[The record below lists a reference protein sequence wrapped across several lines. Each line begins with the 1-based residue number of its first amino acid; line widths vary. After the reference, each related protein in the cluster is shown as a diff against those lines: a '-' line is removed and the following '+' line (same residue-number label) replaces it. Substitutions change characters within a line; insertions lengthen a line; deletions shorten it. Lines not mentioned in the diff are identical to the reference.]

1 MPTNNKNTRSGNII
15 KFDVTSNVTGRTISL
30 LAGITVLSYYEDV
43 LKNTVTLTIT
53 VAEASMLEDKGVI
66 DGLPLR
72 GGERADII
80 FEDENQTKLKFE
92 GDNSLYINRIRDISP
107 DTQVSIYY
115 IDFCSREFISN
126 EQCRVV
132 KRYDGKI
139 SDNIEK
145 ILTKNTSKS
154 AGIKTKKFIDADPT
168 AINYNFIGNDKKP
181 FYICTWLASKSI
193 PSEAGKIGG
202 AAGYFFFE
210 TYDGYKFKAI
220 DVLTSQTPRLNV
232 VYTNTAILPVGFDAK
247 ILDYSVERDIDL
259 IDNLM
264 VGAYSNR
271 TIFFDFYNFEYKVE
285 EFNVA
290 SASGKI
296 ETAGKEE
303 MKDPLEGTDIADED
317 ISLPVSRLMT
327 KILDIGTL
335 PSGKNVDSQLRKSKR
350 KESRLNYDAPQTLAK
365 SIMRYN
371 QLFTIK
377 IKITLGGLFGL
388 RAGDLLNCSFP
399 KLNDSGDTN
408 AVTGGIYMIS
418 SVHHKI
424 TPKTCFTYVTLVRD
438 TFGKKTIK
446 RGN

>member
-1 MPTNNKNTRSGNII
+1 
-15 KFDVTSNVTGRTISL
+15 
-30 LAGITVLSYYEDV
+30 
-43 LKNTVTLTIT
+43 
-53 VAEASMLEDKGVI
+53 
-66 DGLPLR
+66 
-72 GGERADII
+72 
-80 FEDENQTKLKFE
+80 
-92 GDNSLYINRIRDISP
+92 
-107 DTQVSIYY
+107 
-115 IDFCSREFISN
+115 
-126 EQCRVV
+126 
-132 KRYDGKI
+132 
-139 SDNIEK
+139 
-145 ILTKNTSKS
+145 
-154 AGIKTKKFIDADPT
+154 
-168 AINYNFIGNDKKP
+168 
-181 FYICTWLASKSI
+181 
-193 PSEAGKIGG
+193 
-202 AAGYFFFE
+202 
-210 TYDGYKFKAI
+210 
-220 DVLTSQTPRLNV
+220 
-232 VYTNTAILPVGFDAK
+232 
-247 ILDYSVERDIDL
+247 
-259 IDNLM
+259 M

-285 EFNVA
+285 EFDVA

-303 MKDPLEGTDIADED
+303 MKDPLDGTDIADSD

-335 PSGKNVDSQLRKSKR
+335 PSGKNIDSQLSKSKR

-388 RAGDLLNCSFP
+388 RAGDVLNCSFP

>member
-1 MPTNNKNTRSGNII
+1 MPTNNKNTRAGNII
-15 KFDVTSNVTGRTISL
+15 KFDVTSNATGRTVSLIS
-30 LAGITVLSYYEDV
+30 GITILSYYEDV

-72 GGERADII
+72 GGERADIV

-92 GDNSLYINRIRDISP
+92 GDNALYVNRIRDISP

-145 ILTKNTSKS
+145 ILTEDTSKG
-154 AGIKTKKFIDADPT
+154 AGIKTKKLIDADPT

-220 DVLTSQTPRLNV
+220 DVLTSQDPKLNV

-247 ILDYSVERDIDL
+247 ILSYSVERDIDL

-271 TIFFDFYNFEYKVE
+271 TIFFYFYNFEYKVE
-285 EFNVA
+285 EFDVA

-303 MKDPLEGTDIADED
+303 MKDPLDGTDIADSD

-335 PSGKNVDSQLRKSKR
+335 PSGKNIDSQLSKSKR

-388 RAGDLLNCSFP
+388 RAGDVLNCSFP

>member
-1 MPTNNKNTRSGNII
+1 MPTNNKNTRAGNII
-15 KFDVTSNVTGRTISL
+15 KFDVTSNATGRTVSLIS
-30 LAGITVLSYYEDV
+30 GITILSYYEDV

-72 GGERADII
+72 GGERADIV

-92 GDNSLYINRIRDISP
+92 GDNALYVNRIRDISP

-145 ILTKNTSKS
+145 ILTDDTSKG
-154 AGIKTKKFIDADPT
+154 AGIKTKKLIDADPT

-220 DVLTSQTPRLNV
+220 DVLTSQDPKLNV

-247 ILDYSVERDIDL
+247 ILSYSVERDIDL

-285 EFNVA
+285 EFDVA

-303 MKDPLEGTDIADED
+303 MKDPLDGTDIADSD

-335 PSGKNVDSQLRKSKR
+335 PSGKNIDSQLSKSKR

-388 RAGDLLNCSFP
+388 RAGDVLNCSFP

>member
-1 MPTNNKNTRSGNII
+1 MPTNNKNTRAGNII
-15 KFDVTSNVTGRTISL
+15 KFDVTSNATGRTVSLIS
-30 LAGITVLSYYEDV
+30 GITILSYYEDV

-72 GGERADII
+72 GGERADIV

-92 GDNSLYINRIRDISP
+92 GDNALYVNRIRDISP

-145 ILTKNTSKS
+145 ILTEDTSKG
-154 AGIKTKKFIDADPT
+154 AGIKTKKLIDADPT

-220 DVLTSQTPRLNV
+220 DVLTSQDPKLNV

-247 ILDYSVERDIDL
+247 ILSYSVERDIDL

-285 EFNVA
+285 EFDVA

-303 MKDPLEGTDIADED
+303 MKDPLDGTDIADSD

-335 PSGKNVDSQLRKSKR
+335 PSGKNIDSQLSKSKR

-388 RAGDLLNCSFP
+388 RAGDVLNCSFP